1 LFQAYGLPL
10 APLPRGAFR
19 RAASIPEVSSTIPFT
34 SSARS
39 SSRGRL
45 TLSIPKP
52 VLEHMTEDPARPL
65 GHADWARELANQLM
79 GRIKNRLLHFSV
91 QLTLGLP
98 SDMDPQRLEELL
110 QESRT
115 LRVYAGRTLRGQVLA
130 TLEGMPKESEL
141 VYVGPGGVAAEGD
154 AILF

>member
-1 LFQAYGLPL
+1 LFQAYDLPL
-10 APLPRGAFR
+10 APLPRAVFR
-19 RAASIPEVSSTIPFT
+19 RTPTIPEVSAAIPFT
-34 SSARS
+34 SSAGS
-39 SSRGRL
+39 SGRGRL

-52 VLEHMTEDPARPL
+52 VLEHMTEDPTRPL

-79 GRIKNRLLHFSV
+79 GRIKNRLLQFSV

-98 SDMDPQRLEELL
+98 SDIDPQRLEDLL
-110 QESRT
+110 KGSTT

-130 TLEGMPKESEL
+130 TLDGMPKESEL
-141 VYVGPGGVAAEGD
+141 VYVGPAGVAAEGD